1 MELIS
6 FAKIVS
12 IVLMVMVGSQN
23 CRLVASR
30 HNKDYRWKKIAELPS
45 PPDCGFRQQA
55 FRRVV
60 SGVLSKERSW
70 PWLAAIGTYDK
81 STGYAYY
88 SCGGTLIT
96 SRHVVSAAHCF
107 YEVKLN
113 AIATLGSTTLDTA
126 DDAVHYSIKKIYIHP
141 KYNHSGFENDVALLK
156 LDEEVEFTDAI
167 QPICLPIQSRRIN
180 RKNFVGES
188 AFVAGWGALEFD
200 GTQSNGL
207 REAEL
212 RVIRNDKC
220 QNDLRLMN
228 ITSNVICA
236 GNEKKSPCQGDS
248 GGPLMYRDGSIYYL
262 IGIVSNGYRCGSG
275 NTPAIFMRA
284 TSFTD
289 YILAN
294 MH

>member
-12 IVLMVMVGSQN
+12 IVLMVGSQN

-30 HNKDYRWKKIAELPS
+30 HNKDYRSKLPS

-60 SGVLSKERSW
+60 SGLLSKERSW
-70 PWLAAIGTYDK
+70 PWLASIGTYDK

-113 AIATLGSTTLDTA
+113 AIATLGSTTLEAA
-126 DDAVHYSIKKIYIHP
+126 DQAVHYSIKKVYIHP
-141 KYNHSGFENDVALLK
+141 KYNHSGFENDVALLE

-200 GTQSNGL
+200 GTQSDGL

-212 RVIRNDKC
+212 RVIGNDKC
-220 QNDLRLMN
+220 QKDLRLMN

-236 GNEKKSPCQGDS
+236 GNEKQSPCQGDS

-262 IGIVSNGYRCGSG
+262 IGIVSNGYRCGSE
-275 NTPAIFMRA
+275 NTPSIFMRT